1 MSRIRANQITNKTA
15 DGATTATNGFNVTG
29 VCTATSFSGDGSALQ
44 EYLEYHYQVQQII
57 Q

>member
-29 VCTATSFSGDGSALQ
+29 VCTATSFSAL
-44 EYLEYHYQVQQII
+44 HQV
-57 Q
+57 